1 MQAKL
6 MISIPTLLRN
16 LHTLRSAMPNAKL
29 FPVVKGNGYG
39 FDLLPLAQAIH
50 DEVDGL
56 CVGLESEAI
65 ALAKNSFLTKPIL
78 LMSPIFDPQ
87 NVIDYGFIP
96 SIESINQLSALE
108 AIGRLNQCILPF
120 HLKLETGLYRFG
132 LSVAQLD
139 PMIERIKASNWT
151 RLEGVFS
158 HFQSVKN
165 ASKTKQ
171 QLQDFLRMTKII
183 ESAGINIPLRHIA
196 NGEAAID
203 YPETQLDLVRIGNA
217 LYGKSHTKT
226 PLPLEKPDH
235 LEVPIVK
242 IQNVSSGVPIGYGGS
257 YQTKKS
263 MRIGLIPFGFE
274 NGMNLGRKLAPLQFK
289 ALIRELGRIT
299 VRYFKPLSPVSYKGS
314 TLPLLGREYMQY
326 ATIDLTQHP
335 EIEVG
340 TYVQI
345 DMSSFFVGPTITR
358 IYE

>member
-6 MISIPTLLRN
+6 IISIPTLLGN
-16 LHTLRSAMPNAKL
+16 LQTLRTTMPNAKL
-29 FPVVKGNGYG
+29 YPVVKGNGYG
-39 FDLLPLAQAIH
+39 FDLLPLALAIH
-50 DEVDGL
+50 DEIDGL

-65 ALAKNSFLTKPIL
+65 TLANDPAITKPVL
-78 LMSPIFDPQ
+78 LMSPIFEPQ

-96 SIESINQLSALE
+96 SIESMDQLSELE
-108 AIGRLNQCILPF
+108 TIGKSNQRILPF

-132 LSVAQLD
+132 LSADQLD

-151 RLEGVFS
+151 CLEGVFS
-158 HFQSVKN
+158 HFQSVKSP
-165 ASKTKQ
+165 SKTNQ
-171 QLQDFLRMTKII
+171 QLQNFLQMTKRI
-183 ESAGINIPLRHIA
+183 EAAGIKIPNRHIA

-217 LYGKSHTKT
+217 LYGKAHTKT
-226 PLPLEKPDH
+226 PISLKKPDR
-235 LEVPIVK
+235 LDVPVLK
-242 IQNVSSGVPIGYGGS
+242 IQEVASGLRIGYGGS
-257 YQTKKS
+257 YQTKGTR
-263 MRIGLIPFGFE
+263 RIGLIPFGFE
-274 NGMNLGRKLAPLQFK
+274 DGLNIGRKLAPLHFK

-299 VRYFKPLSPVSYKGS
+299 VRYFKPLSPVTYKGKS
-314 TLPLLGREYMQY
+314 LPLLGREYMQY

-345 DMSSFFVGPTITR
+345 DMSSFFVGPNIIR

>member
-6 MISIPTLLRN
+6 IISIPILLGN
-16 LHTLRSAMPNAKL
+16 LQTLRRTIPNAKL
-29 FPVVKGNGYG
+29 YPVVKGNGYG
-39 FDLLPLAQAIH
+39 FNLLPLAHAIH
-50 DEVDGL
+50 DEIDGL

-65 ALAKNSFLTKPIL
+65 ALAKDSAITKPIL
-78 LMSPIFDPQ
+78 LMSPVFEPQ

-96 SIESINQLSALE
+96 TIESMDQLVELNRV
-108 AIGRLNQCILPF
+108 GKLNQQILPF

-132 LSVAQLD
+132 LSFNQLD

-151 RLEGVFS
+151 SLEGVFS
-158 HFQSVKN
+158 HFQSVN
-165 ASKTKQ
+165 SPSKTNQ
-171 QLQDFLRMTKII
+171 QLQDFLQMTQRI
-183 ESAGINIPLRHIA
+183 EAAGIKISTRHIA

-203 YPETQLDLVRIGNA
+203 YPESQLDLVRIGNA

-226 PLPLEKPDH
+226 SISLKKPDR
-235 LEVPIVK
+235 LDVPVLK
-242 IQNVSSGVPIGYGGS
+242 IQEVASGLRIGYGGS
-257 YQTKKS
+257 YQAKGRR
-263 MRIGLIPFGFE
+263 RIGLIPFGFE
-274 NGMNLGRKLAPLQFK
+274 DGLNISRKLAPLHFK

-299 VRYFKPLSPVSYKGS
+299 VRYFKPLSPVSYQGKS
-314 TLPLLGREYMQY
+314 LPLLGREYMQY

-345 DMSSFFVGPTITR
+345 DMSSFFVGPNIIR